1 MFLKKLW
8 NKFKKPSKEYIEYR
22 QKVER
27 DFEWFVTNLPK
38 KIDSFDDE
46 VLAYDF
52 IHNLNEKLSAKEF
65 LDLLSHVPIELA
77 KQLTD
82 DIHKVMSEFLENR
95 EQSLT
100 ALLET
105 LVKRQ
110 IALENQT
117 IIRLKNYLMQNRGE
131 IQNLLSLYNALTK
144 IIIEGASKNEEKF

>member
-1 MFLKKLW
+1 MFFKKLW

-22 QKVER
+22 KKVER

-46 VLAYDF
+46 VLANKFIYD
-52 IHNLNEKLSAKEF
+52 LNKKLSAKEF
-65 LDLLSHVPIELA
+65 LDLVSHVPMDLA

-82 DIHKVMSEFLENR
+82 DIQKVLSEFLESR

-100 ALLET
+100 SLLENLT
-105 LVKRQ
+105 KRQ
-110 IALENQT
+110 IILENQT
-117 IIRLKNYLMQNRGE
+117 LIMLKNYLIQSQVE
-131 IQNLLSLYNALTK
+131 IQNLLNFYNALTK

>member
-1 MFLKKLW
+1 MFFKKLW

-22 QKVER
+22 KKVER

-46 VLAYDF
+46 VLANKFIYD
-52 IHNLNEKLSAKEF
+52 LNKKLSAKEF
-65 LDLLSHVPIELA
+65 LDLVSHVPMDLA

-82 DIHKVMSEFLENR
+82 DIQKVLSEFLESR

-100 ALLET
+100 SLLENLT
-105 LVKRQ
+105 KRQ
-110 IALENQT
+110 IVLENQT
-117 IIRLKNYLMQNRGE
+117 LIMLKNYLIQSQAE
-131 IQNLLSLYNALTK
+131 IQNLLNFYNALTK

>member
-46 VLAYDF
+46 VLAHKF
-52 IHNLNEKLSAKEF
+52 INDLNEKLSAKEF
-65 LDLLSHVPIELA
+65 LDLFSHVPVKLA

-100 ALLET
+100 ALLKT
-105 LVKRQ
+105 LSKRQ
-110 IALENQT
+110 IALEEQT
-117 IIRLKNYLMQNRGE
+117 IIILKNYLMQHQGE
-131 IQNLLSLYNALTK
+131 IQNLLNLYNALSK